1 MTQETTPR
9 ALVVGMARS
18 GVAAA
23 SMLRRLGYEVTVNDS
38 KPLES
43 LGETLKPLENEGVR
57 YALGCPADEW
67 VEGQSLIVVSPGV
80 PLSLP
85 FESP

>member
-57 YALGCPADEW
+57 YALAYRSRC
-67 VEGQSLIVVSPGV
+67 
-80 PLSLP
+80 PLSGWP
-85 FESP
+85 GSGESP